1 MRVLARDVALVVL
14 LVLLTVTSVVMLAG
28 APAAAQETENRS
40 QPTDSPADSDRPVGN
55 NTSDSSNQS
64 DGDEDDEPTSVVEQ
78 VDEDVRV
85 LDYHYNDSEETFY
98 VVLEN
103 TGFTGSTVTIT
114 ETVDSSEDGSGTF
127 GVRRVN
133 LDAGETIEV
142 QVDAERTRGSVG
154 VMITTE
160 KSLDNGEGVYLQ
172 DDEGL
177 SIGLFSGA
185 ASWIDVRVATGAGIA
200 GSVVTVVLGA
210 WYVVAARDTEIAEVS
225 LDG

>member
-1 MRVLARDVALVVL
+1 MISARGRQAALVVALSLL
-14 LVLLTVTSVVMLAG
+14 LVCSVFALAV
-28 APAAAQETENRS
+28 APVAAQEGENE
-40 QPTDSPADSDRPVGN
+40 TNDSVDDSDRPVGN
-55 NTSDSSNQS
+55 NTSSSDES

-85 LDYHYNDSEETFY
+85 LDYRYNDSEETFY
-98 VVLEN
+98 VTLEN

-133 LDAGETIEV
+133 VDAGETIEV

-160 KSLDNGEGVYLQ
+160 KSLDRGEGVYLQ

-177 SIGLFSGA
+177 SIGLFDGA